1 MAAGADTKTSQVNA
15 EEFEE
20 YFEPFLK
27 AGKDILHVTLSSG
40 LSGVINSAMIAKE
53 SLEERYPDRRILIV
67 DSLGA
72 SSRYGLSLYAHITN
86 VCNLN
91 KFCITI
97 PLYFLFI
104 SKFQSVR
111 AMIISLFNRRELHI
125 ISIIRCHHFM
135 HIVRKF

>member
-1 MAAGADTKTSQVNA
+1 MSVSYTHLDVYKRQSIPFDKFYAAMAAGADTKTSQVNA

-72 SSRYGLSLYAHITN
+72 SSGYGLLMDKLADLRDEGKLSLIHI
-86 VCNLN
+86 
-91 KFCITI
+91 
-97 PLYFLFI
+97 
-104 SKFQSVR
+104 
-111 AMIISLFNRRELHI
+111 
-125 ISIIRCHHFM
+125 
-135 HIVRKF
+135 